1 MANEYRYGA
10 YGEIGETAAR
20 NAVQSGTVPVYVGT
34 APVNLIRG
42 WESAGLVNEPVK
54 LSSLT
59 DAQARLGYSADWGA
73 FTLCEATAAH
83 FNNSIGNIGPIYAI
97 NVLDPAVHRKAERT
111 QAQLIFTA
119 GRAEL
124 AGSAIILDTL
134 EIADGAY
141 TEGTDYSVDYNFT
154 KNITV
159 ITSLNSS
166 SPLSGALSA
175 SFYEVDPAMVQSDDV
190 IGGVTSSGEYS
201 GLSAVS
207 LLYPGQFAVCNLIL
221 APGFSHI
228 PAVYNAMISVSQKIN
243 GHWEAFVLAD
253 LPLTASDAATVGK
266 GRIGESKIG
275 SVTAADTIEKA
286 IAFKRDNG
294 YTSERSKVFWPQGID
309 NAGNIYHLS
318 TLAAVELMRA
328 DISHGGVPMETCG
341 NKAIPIVR
349 QYFGENSK
357 NRGFDQQT
365 GNTLT
370 QNGISTAAA
379 WGGQWVLWGDHTAAY
394 VYGADVD
401 PRAIFDVSMRMLMH
415 IANDFQRE
423 WSPRIDKPMTRAL
436 KDEIINR
443 EQEKLDGYV
452 SAGALLGEPRIDFL
466 ESENST
472 EDLMNGDFKWNI
484 SATPTPPLKSAAVS
498 VSYTDDGFSVYYEGS
513 DE

>member
-175 SFYEVDPAMVQSDDV
+175 SFYEVDPAMVQSEDV
-190 IGGVTSSGEYS
+190 IGGVTSSG
-201 GLSAVS
+201 G
-207 LLYPGQFAVCNLIL
+207 
-221 APGFSHI
+221 
-228 PAVYNAMISVSQKIN
+228 
-243 GHWEAFVLAD
+243 
-253 LPLTASDAATVGK
+253 
-266 GRIGESKIG
+266 
-275 SVTAADTIEKA
+275 
-286 IAFKRDNG
+286 
-294 YTSERSKVFWPQGID
+294 
-309 NAGNIYHLS
+309 
-318 TLAAVELMRA
+318 
-328 DISHGGVPMETCG
+328 
-341 NKAIPIVR
+341 
-349 QYFGENSK
+349 
-357 NRGFDQQT
+357 
-365 GNTLT
+365 
-370 QNGISTAAA
+370 
-379 WGGQWVLWGDHTAAY
+379 
-394 VYGADVD
+394 
-401 PRAIFDVSMRMLMH
+401 
-415 IANDFQRE
+415 
-423 WSPRIDKPMTRAL
+423 
-436 KDEIINR
+436 
-443 EQEKLDGYV
+443 
-452 SAGALLGEPRIDFL
+452 
-466 ESENST
+466 
-472 EDLMNGDFKWNI
+472 
-484 SATPTPPLKSAAVS
+484 
-498 VSYTDDGFSVYYEGS
+498 
-513 DE
+513 

>member
-73 FTLCEATAAH
+73 FTHCEATVAH

-190 IGGVTSSGEYS
+190 IGGRLVIVER
-201 GLSAVS
+201 
-207 LLYPGQFAVCNLIL
+207 LLAHLL
-221 APGFSHI
+221 
-228 PAVYNAMISVSQKIN
+228 
-243 GHWEAFVLAD
+243 
-253 LPLTASDAATVGK
+253 
-266 GRIGESKIG
+266 
-275 SVTAADTIEKA
+275 
-286 IAFKRDNG
+286 RD
-294 YTSERSKVFWPQGID
+294 R
-309 NAGNIYHLS
+309 
-318 TLAAVELMRA
+318 
-328 DISHGGVPMETCG
+328 
-341 NKAIPIVR
+341 
-349 QYFGENSK
+349 
-357 NRGFDQQT
+357 
-365 GNTLT
+365 
-370 QNGISTAAA
+370 
-379 WGGQWVLWGDHTAAY
+379 
-394 VYGADVD
+394 
-401 PRAIFDVSMRMLMH
+401 
-415 IANDFQRE
+415 
-423 WSPRIDKPMTRAL
+423 
-436 KDEIINR
+436 
-443 EQEKLDGYV
+443 
-452 SAGALLGEPRIDFL
+452 LLG
-466 ESENST
+466 
-472 EDLMNGDFKWNI
+472 
-484 SATPTPPLKSAAVS
+484 
-498 VSYTDDGFSVYYEGS
+498 
-513 DE
+513 